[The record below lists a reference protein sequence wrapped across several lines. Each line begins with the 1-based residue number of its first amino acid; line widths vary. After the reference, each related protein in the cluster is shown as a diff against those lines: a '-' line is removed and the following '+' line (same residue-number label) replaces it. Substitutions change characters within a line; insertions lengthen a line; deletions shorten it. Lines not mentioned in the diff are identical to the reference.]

1 MRFADW
7 LLLWTLALAW
17 YGVGCVWLVQ
27 LVAWPLFGFVGRNEF
42 AAYHQRWWDGIK
54 IPILVPGTLA
64 FAGGIGLLFARPAA
78 VPVALIGAGVAMEIV
93 VYLLTAFWYGPQ
105 QARLHDTSS
114 PVFARLK
121 TAHWVRTAL
130 LSGYGLVLLAAVV
143 LRIGAA

>member
-42 AAYHQRWWDGIK
+42 AAYQRSWDDIK

-64 FAGGIGLLFARPAA
+64 FRRHRLPVRPPRRR
-78 VPVALIGAGVAMEIV
+78 PVALIGAGIAMEIV